1 MKKVLVIGFWLILW
15 QVLSVIISEEILLVS
30 PLSAFKKLLELMG
43 KKSYWM
49 AIFSS
54 LSKILLGLF
63 LSIFFGIAMA
73 IISFLSPIFKELT
86 HPMISFFRS
95 IPVASFVI
103 FLLVWINS
111 AYLSIYISFFMG
123 MPIIF
128 ENVYQ
133 GIVSVDEKLIE
144 MLDSFNVG
152 SMKRFKYIYKVKV
165 LPYLQ
170 AGIMTASG
178 LIFKSAVAAEI
189 IGLQINSIGENLYN
203 SKIYLNMPELFA
215 WTITILILSMIFEK
229 AIEILLGDK
238 NAGI

>member
-15 QVLSVIISEEILLVS
+15 QVLSVFISEEILLVS

-73 IISFLSPIFKELT
+73 IISFLSLIFKELN

-128 ENVYQ
+128 KNVYQ

-144 MLDSFNVG
+144 MVDSFNVG

-229 AIEILLGDK
+229 AIEILLGGK

>member
-144 MLDSFNVG
+144 MVDSF
-152 SMKRFKYIYKVKV
+152 
-165 LPYLQ
+165 
-170 AGIMTASG
+170 
-178 LIFKSAVAAEI
+178 
-189 IGLQINSIGENLYN
+189 
-203 SKIYLNMPELFA
+203 
-215 WTITILILSMIFEK
+215 ILTL
-229 AIEILLGDK
+229 
-238 NAGI
+238 